1 MLCYI
6 SIGFQYGPLLL
17 KVLHLPH
24 HDLKLQKHSS
34 LPKLYKAHTKV
45 VYDKADF
52 NIASAINF
60 LKYVN
65 FGIHIPVL
73 GGPEKNKCDAT

>member
-1 MLCYI
+1 MLYYI
-6 SIGFQYGPLLL
+6 SIDFQYGPLLL

-24 HDLKLQKHSS
+24 SS
-34 LPKLYKAHTKV
+34 LPKLYEAHTKV

-52 NIASAINF
+52 KIASAVNF

-65 FGIHIPVL
+65 FGIHILVL
-73 GGPEKNKCDAT
+73 GVPEKNKCDAT